1 MWSRERSWLKKV
13 NRILDTVKKPGDI
26 KKLTGSQLEV
36 LAQELRTEILDA
48 VSKNGGH
55 LASNLGAVELTLAV
69 CRALDLPKDKLIW
82 DVGHQSYAFKLLTG
96 RSLDNLRH
104 MDGACG
110 FCCPGESEYDFSVTG
125 HSSASLSTAI
135 GAVMANEIKGEEGRV
150 CAVIGDGALTG
161 GMAMEAIDHIGH
173 LDKPILIILNDNE
186 MSITK
191 NVGGISRM
199 LSKARSG
206 MGYRRVKDRVESA
219 LKKLPGVYST
229 TRFVKEHI
237 KYAIT
242 TAGAMFESLG
252 VTYLGPVNG
261 HNIKEMEEL
270 FRRALTMD
278 EPVLVHVVTQKGRG
292 YSYAEKA
299 PEKYH
304 GVSSFDL
311 GAGVKEKN
319 EKSYSTVF
327 GETMC
332 SLAASVPELAV
343 ITPSMTLGSGLIDFS
358 RKYRDRFF
366 DVGIAEGHAVTFG
379 AGLAA
384 GGAIPVISVYSS
396 FLQRA
401 YDNVIHDLAIADLHA
416 VLAIDRAGLVPGDGS
431 THQGVF
437 DVAFLSAIPN
447 VTVLAPSC
455 FDELRKMLIY
465 AVCSH
470 KGPIAV
476 RYPRG
481 GEDISFDNGV
491 FIPGRAKTVRSGHN
505 LTIAAYGGMVSRA
518 VRCAGILEES
528 GISAEVID
536 LRSVKPIDTAAVSRS
551 IAKTGRL
558 VFMEEVV
565 RCGGIGEQLIA
576 NLSLRNRNVK
586 TKLITLPDAFV
597 PHASMEELEAYYGFT
612 PEKLAESVTDWIKHH
627 G

>member
-1 MWSRERSWLKKV
+1 MEK
-13 NRILDTVKKPGDI
+13 ILDRINSPNDLKS
-26 KKLTGSQLEV
+26 LTYSQLVV
-36 LAQELRTEILDA
+36 LAGELRDEIIAA
-48 VSKNGGH
+48 VSENGGH
-55 LASNLGAVELTLAV
+55 LASNLGAVELTIAA

-82 DVGHQSYAFKLLTG
+82 DVGHQSYAYKLLTG
-96 RSLDNLRH
+96 RKLDNLRK
-104 MDGACG
+104 MDGICG
-110 FCCPGESEYDFSVTG
+110 FCAPWESEYDFTVSG
-125 HSSASLSTAI
+125 HSSASLSAAI
-135 GAVMANEIKGEEGRV
+135 GEVMANEINGKKHKV

-161 GMAMEAIDHIGH
+161 GMAMEAINHIGH
-173 LDKPILIILNDNE
+173 LDKPVLIILNDNE

-191 NVGGISRM
+191 NVGGISRT

-206 MGYRRVKDRVESA
+206 LGYRRVKYRVENVLKNFPGAYSA
-219 LKKLPGVYST
+219 

-237 KYAIT
+237 KYAVT
-242 TAGAMFESLG
+242 TAGALFESMG

-261 HNIKEMEEL
+261 HDIGEMENI
-270 FRRALTMD
+270 FKRALSMD

-304 GVSSFDL
+304 GVGSFDVR
-311 GAGVKEKN
+311 AGVTEKDA
-319 EKSYSTVF
+319 KDYSAVF
-327 GETMC
+327 GETVC
-332 SLAASVPELAV
+332 ALAAEEPRLAV
-343 ITPSMTLGSGLIDFS
+343 ITPSMTLGSGLTEFS
-358 RKYRDRFF
+358 RKYKDRFF

-379 AGLAA
+379 GGLAA
-384 GGAIPVISVYSS
+384 GGALPVISVYSS

-447 VTVLAPSC
+447 VAVLAPSC

-465 AVCSH
+465 AVKEH
-470 KGPIAV
+470 DGPIAV

-481 GEDISFDNGV
+481 GESRSFDNGKFV
-491 FIPGRAKTVRSGHN
+491 LGKAKVIKSGADLTV
-505 LTIAAYGGMVSRA
+505 AAYGSMTARA
-518 VRCAGILEES
+518 VGCAEALEKI

-536 LRSVKPIDTAAVSRS
+536 LRTVKPIDTATVSKS
-551 IAKTGRL
+551 ATKTGRL

-565 RCGGIGEQLIA
+565 RCGGIGEQLIT
-576 NLSLRNRNVK
+576 NLRLRNRDIKV
-586 TKLITLPDAFV
+586 KLITLPDAFV
-597 PHASMEELEAYYGFT
+597 PHATLPELEDYYGFT
-612 PEKLAESVTDWIKHH
+612 VEKLTQTVSEWIKDN

>member
-1 MWSRERSWLKKV
+1 MEKIIDKINEPNDLKSLTYPQLDALAAELRE
-13 NRILDTVKKPGDI
+13 
-26 KKLTGSQLEV
+26 EV
-36 LAQELRTEILDA
+36 LSVVA
-48 VSKNGGH
+48 KNGGH
-55 LASNLGAVELTLAV
+55 LSSNLGVVELTIAL
-69 CRALDLPKDKLIW
+69 CRSLDLPKDKLIW
-82 DVGHQSYAFKLLTG
+82 DVGHQSYVYKMLTG
-96 RSLDNLRH
+96 RREELRRLRREG
-104 MDGACG
+104 GACG
-110 FCCPGESEYDFSVTG
+110 FCAPWESEYDFTVSG

-135 GAVMANEIKGEEGRV
+135 GAVMANEITGEKGRV

-161 GMAMEAIDHIGH
+161 GLAIEAIDHMGH
-173 LDKPILIILNDNE
+173 LDRPVLIVLNDNE

-206 MGYRRVKDRVESA
+206 MGYRRFKDKVEA
-219 LKKLPGVYST
+219 ELKKLPGVYSA

-261 HNIKEMEEL
+261 HNIRSMEEM
-270 FRRALTMD
+270 FKRALTMH

-292 YSYAEKA
+292 YTYAEKA

-304 GVSSFDL
+304 GVGPFDL
-311 GAGVKEKN
+311 NTGVKEN
-319 EKSYSTVF
+319 LEKTYSAVF

-332 SLAASVPELAV
+332 ALAAEEPKLAV
-343 ITPSMTLGSGLIDFS
+343 ITPSMTLGSGLSGFA
-358 RKYRDRFF
+358 RKYKNRFF

-401 YDNVIHDLAIADLHA
+401 YDNVIHDLAIGNLHA
-416 VLAIDRAGLVPGDGS
+416 VLAIDRAGLIPGDGA

-447 VTVLAPSC
+447 VAVLAPSC
-455 FDELRKMLIY
+455 LDELRKMLVY
-465 AVCSH
+465 AVKEH

-481 GEDISFDNGV
+481 GEERSFDNGDFV
-491 FIPGRAKTVRSGHN
+491 LGRAKVVRSGMD
-505 LTIAAYGGMVSRA
+505 LTIAAYGSMVSRA
-518 VRCAGILEES
+518 MDCAEALEAKGIA
-528 GISAEVID
+528 AEVID
-536 LRSVKPIDTAAVSRS
+536 LRSVKPIDTATVVKS
-551 IAKTGRL
+551 ISKTGKL

-565 RCGGIGEQLIA
+565 RCGGIGEQLVA
-576 NLSLRNRNVK
+576 NLKLRSRNVK
-586 TKLITLPDAFV
+586 VKLISLPDAFI
-597 PHASMEELEAYYGFT
+597 PHATMSELEADYGFT
-612 PEKLAESVTDWIKHH
+612 TRSLLRSMEDIL
-627 G
+627 